1 MRTAAAALA
10 CLVLLAAVAEPA
22 LGRVIHV
29 GRDGDVQKISEAA
42 RIAQDGDVVEIATG
56 EWHGDVAIWW
66 QKRLTIRGVGERPV
80 LIADGKSAEDKAIW
94 VIRDGDFVVD
104 NIEFRGARVA
114 DANGAGIRF
123 EAGRLRVVN
132 CVFRDNEMGLQTS
145 HNAEAQLRIENS
157 VFAEAAR
164 LENSLSHLLYVG
176 RIASLEIVGSRF
188 HGGYRGHLIKS
199 RARSS
204 DIRYSLIIDGPRGE
218 ASYEVDFPNGGVA
231 ILVGNVIAQSAQSRN
246 PVVVAYG
253 AEGALWPENRLY
265 LSHNTL
271 LSAGWKPAWFVRAWR
286 EGFPEG
292 MQAVITDNLMS
303 GFGVLS
309 FGLAGV
315 RKNNYFV
322 PSWVFGAPELLDFTL
337 SQRSWLRG
345 LASSGTDSA
354 AHLGPKAE
362 FALPAGTTPQR
373 EIESW
378 APGAFQSP
386 SRD

>member
-1 MRTAAAALA
+1 MRFAVASFA
-10 CLVLLAAVAEPA
+10 CLALWVALTDPV

-42 RIAQDGDVVEIATG
+42 RVAQDGDVVEIATG
-56 EWHGDVAIWW
+56 EWRGDVAVWW

-145 HNAEAQLRIENS
+145 HNGEAQLRIENS

-204 DIRYSLIIDGPRGE
+204 DIRYNLIVDGPKGE

-231 ILVGNVIAQSAQSRN
+231 TLVGNVIAQSARSRN
-246 PVVVAYG
+246 PIVVAYG
-253 AEGALWPENRLY
+253 AEGVLWPENRLS

-271 LSAGWKPAWFVRAWR
+271 ISNGWKPAWFVRAWKD
-286 EGFPEG
+286 EFPEG

-309 FGLAGV
+309 FGQAGV

-337 SQRSWLRG
+337 SPRSWLRG
-345 LASSGTDSA
+345 LASPSTGVA
-354 AHLGPKAE
+354 AELAPKAE
-362 FALPAGTTPQR
+362 FALPTGTSPLG
-373 EIESW
+373 EIDTW
-378 APGAFQSP
+378 APGAYQSP
-386 SRD
+386 SRN